1 MKFWI
6 IAKKEILDITRD
18 RRTMLMMVVL
28 PLLLVPVL
36 LGTVMK
42 IDSFQKEKASEKLV
56 KIRFVGKEYAPELYQ
71 AFVSM
76 DEVAMLDQV
85 PVDSIN
91 LYLEENLLDAAIT
104 VQKNYQLKIDQNS
117 QADIRIQYKGTDSF
131 NIAREKIKSLLE
143 TSQEKIITERMARLN
158 LKRGVVQAYNI
169 EYIDVATKQEVL
181 GKMIG
186 GWLPYIFILFGFLG
200 AMYPALDL
208 GSGEKERGTLETI
221 LSSPASRFD
230 IVMGKFLVIMLAA
243 FLTAFLALAGL
254 MIGMSQIPDIPP
266 QIIVVVN
273 KMFNLKTMALVMT
286 LVLPVSAFFSATLL
300 GLSIYTAA
308 FISETVRSGIIS
320 VSKGQREA
328 SQALGLKNNL
338 VMRLIVIPQ
347 ALRVIIPPLTSQYL
361 NLTKNSSLGIAIGY
375 ADLVHGFGGISLNQ
389 TGRAIEIMLMVML
402 TYLTISLTIS
412 FFMNL
417 YNKSVQFKGNA

>member
-1 MKFWI
+1 MQSNFFRKAIFDEKSRSLLI
-6 IAKKEILDITRD
+6 QTLVIGLFALFIYLIAQQTAYNLEKRGISSGFDFLKLSAGYDISIRLIPFTSEDTHLRAYFVGLLNTLMIAVCGCFLATIMGFLVGVIRLSSNWLFRNIAYVYVEFTRN
-18 RRTMLMMVVL
+18 
-28 PLLLVPVL
+28 VPVL
-36 LGTVMK
+36 LQ
-42 IDSFQKEKASEKLV
+42 I
-56 KIRFVGKEYAPELYQ
+56 ILYY
-71 AFVSM
+71 
-76 DEVAMLDQV
+76 
-85 PVDSIN
+85 SI
-91 LYLEENLLDAAIT
+91 LLH
-104 VQKNYQLKIDQNS
+104 LP
-117 QADIRIQYKGTDSF
+117 
-131 NIAREKIKSLLE
+131 KIKQAIEIFDGFFL
-143 TSQEKIITERMARLN
+143 TN
-158 LKRGVVQAYNI
+158 RG
-169 EYIDVATKQEVL
+169 
-181 GKMIG
+181 
-186 GWLPYIFILFGFLG
+186 IF
-200 AMYPALDL
+200 
-208 GSGEKERGTLETI
+208 
-221 LSSPASRFD
+221 SPSPIFKDGFD
-230 IVMGKFLVIMLAA
+230 IVLWSFLIAIIASVFIKQFLKKKQEQTGRQFPIFLINSALIIFTPILFYYIMGMPLEFDTPVLKGFNFKGGMVIRPE
-243 FLTAFLALAGL
+243 F
-254 MIGMSQIPDIPP
+254 IGM
-266 QIIVVVN
+266 
-273 KMFNLKTMALVMT
+273 
-286 LVLPVSAFFSATLL
+286 LL

>member
-1 MKFWI
+1 MQTNFLRKI
-6 IAKKEILDITRD
+6 IFDEKSRSLLIQTLVIGLFALFIYLIAQQTAYNLEKRGISSGFDFLKLSAGYDISIRLIPFTSEDTHLRAYFVGLLNTLMIAVCGCFLATIMGFLVGVIRLSSNWLFRNIAYVYVEFTRN
-18 RRTMLMMVVL
+18 
-28 PLLLVPVL
+28 VPVL
-36 LGTVMK
+36 LQIILYYSILLHLPK
-42 IDSFQKEKASEKLV
+42 IK
-56 KIRFVGKEYAPELYQ
+56 Q
-71 AFVSM
+71 AIEIFDGFFLTNRGIFSPSPIFK
-76 DEVAMLDQV
+76 D
-85 PVDSIN
+85 
-91 LYLEENLLDAAIT
+91 
-104 VQKNYQLKIDQNS
+104 
-117 QADIRIQYKGTDSF
+117 GF
-131 NIAREKIKSLLE
+131 NIVLWSFLIAIIASIFIK
-143 TSQEKIITERMARLN
+143 KF
-158 LKRGVVQAYNI
+158 LKK
-169 EYIDVATKQEVL
+169 KQEQT
-181 GKMIG
+181 GKQF
-186 GWLPYIFILFGFLG
+186 PIFLINSALIIFTPILFYYIMGMPLEFDTPVLKGFNFKG
-200 AMYPALDL
+200 GM
-208 GSGEKERGTLETI
+208 
-221 LSSPASRFD
+221 
-230 IVMGKFLVIMLAA
+230 VIRPE
-243 FLTAFLALAGL
+243 F
-254 MIGMSQIPDIPP
+254 IGM
-266 QIIVVVN
+266 
-273 KMFNLKTMALVMT
+273 
-286 LVLPVSAFFSATLL
+286 LL